1 MKILTK
7 ISVLILAITFGS
19 AKCLAQ
25 ENAKTFN
32 QKVYLFGTAVNHQDS
47 TTYITGIVPIENVT
61 FNKKRETIIGLEL
74 YSAQLQN
81 YLLQQGHTGY
91 ICTTF
96 FATKA
101 GKLEKKFIKV
111 KKRLIKDKATT
122 FKELPE
128 FKFEYAS
135 PENIFRNVPEKPVED
150 EEQAGETTE

>member
-7 ISVLILAITFGS
+7 ISVLILAITFSS

-47 TTYITGIVPIENVT
+47 TTYITGIMPIENVT
-61 FNKKRETIIGLEL
+61 FNKKREAIIGLEL
-74 YSAQLQN
+74 YSAQLQD

-96 FATKA
+96 FETKA
-101 GKLEKKFIKV
+101 NKLEKKFIKL
-111 KKRLIKDKATT
+111 KKHLKKDKTT
-122 FKELPE
+122 SFKDLPE
-128 FKFEYAS
+128 FKFEYVS
-135 PENIFRNVPEKPVED
+135 PENIFRNVPQKPAED
-150 EEQAGETTE
+150 EEQAEQATE